1 MIWGEAR
8 SFLRRV
14 DIKTGGSRKSVCLVE
29 KRQILRRNQ
38 LYYYTP
44 PACHRLF
51 LFKLVVSVAK
61 A

>member
-29 KRQILRRNQ
+29 KRQILSRSQ

-44 PACHRLF
+44 PAHPACHRLF
-51 LFKLVVSVAK
+51 LLPKAK